1 MVDSDRRPV
10 SNRRPLFKL
19 ASIYVII
26 SNNGPFQI
34 LRFMVDVLLSN
45 RRPFQCEDIYLLLP
59 YHMMDVGQVCTSSAL
74 HIISSVKV
82 PIRISLVEGYC

>member
-10 SNRRPLFKL
+10 SNRRSLLK
-19 ASIYVII
+19 SVSTYVII

-34 LRFMVDVLLSN
+34 LRLMVDLLLSN
-45 RRPFQCEDIYLLLP
+45 RRPFQYEDIYLLLP
-59 YHMMDVGQVCTSSAL
+59 YHMMDVGQLCTSSAL

-82 PIRISLVEGYC
+82 PIGISLIECCC